1 MTNTETVEL
10 PELTEHQGFMFA
22 RNDATRRS
30 ALMQCSWS
38 ELDVMLERARDSRRN
53 YERGSFEHGL
63 VRGYIRLI
71 IETMES
77 I

>member
-22 RNDATRRS
+22 RNDAARRS
-30 ALMQCSWS
+30 ALLRCSWS
-38 ELDVMLERARDSRRN
+38 ELEAMLELARESRRN

-71 IETMES
+71 TETMES